1 MLRLLLL
8 RHAKSD
14 RPEGVADHERPLAPR
29 GIRQSEAMGRYMA
42 EHRLAPELAIVS
54 TARRAQDTWRLAAPA
69 FNATIPKQDERRI
82 YEAAAG
88 DILKVIQ
95 ETDADKAVILL
106 VGHNPGFEQLAG
118 HLAGRGR
125 PQALARLQK
134 EFPTAGL
141 AVIDFPLTDW
151 SAITPGSGY
160 LDRFE
165 TLATISN

>member
-29 GIRQSEAMGRYMA
+29 GIRQSEAMGKYMA
-42 EHRLAPELAIVS
+42 EQGLVPDLAIVS
-54 TARRAQDTWRLAAPA
+54 TSRRTQDTWQLALPA
-69 FNATIPKQDERRI
+69 FTAVIPKQDEARI
-82 YEAAAG
+82 YEASVA
-88 DILKVIQ
+88 DILNVIH
-95 ETDADKAVILL
+95 ETDARNRVLLL

-118 HLAGRGR
+118 NLVGDGR
-125 PQALARLQK
+125 PQAVARLNK

-141 AVIDFPLTDW
+141 AVIDFRISDW
-151 SAITPGSGY
+151 ASAATGSGY

>member
-42 EHRLAPELAIVS
+42 EQGLVPDLAIVS
-54 TARRAQDTWRLAAPA
+54 TSRRTQDTWQLALPA
-69 FNATIPKQDERRI
+69 FTAAIPKQDEARI
-82 YEAAAG
+82 YEASVT
-88 DILKVIQ
+88 DILNVIHD
-95 ETDADKAVILL
+95 TDASKHVLLL

-118 HLAGRGR
+118 YLVGGGR
-125 PQALARLQK
+125 PQAIARLKK

-141 AVIDFPLTDW
+141 AVIDFKVVDW
-151 SAITPGSGY
+151 ASATGGSGY